1 MLQTPAV
8 ARGIPAVSCY
18 ALIWHQHSAFAIRYS
33 SLTRDAPN
41 AYVPPPAFGP
51 FRVLHQIG
59 VGALGPVF
67 RTYEPT
73 RDRLVAVK
81 VFRLDIVP
89 EQAQALADALSHASE
104 AGLFHP
110 SIVEPIASGVEGSVA
125 YRAEEY
131 VAAESLDVA
140 MRHYA
145 PAPVEK
151 ALPFVTQLAGAI
163 DFARAVG
170 IGHGGLHP
178 RDIFITPD
186 DARATGFGVVE
197 ALEQSGIRAPVRRP
211 YSAPE
216 RIEGQ
221 PWGVAADVFALAAI
235 TFELLTG
242 RQPAGLGRD
251 AGTLPDVA
259 NRSSVE
265 TVLGRAMDRDPARRY
280 PTALAFAAALEA
292 AWRGEKVEDTAIVAA
307 PAPDLEV
314 SPAAPYA
321 TPEALA
327 PVDVHAHPI
336 DDALAPA
343 DAHPLDDAV
352 AHADA
357 LDDALAHAQA
367 HPHVP
372 DIEPTL
378 FDRHDDSDK
387 DVDATQRHHVS
398 AFEPTVPLAVT
409 RQPEPQIADS
419 MPLARDVPGDDE
431 DDHEATLALHAH
443 RHEPERFSEFVDAQD
458 AEGEERRP
466 LEAEGEREPAF
477 NRDAEAFTESDR
489 TPAFGA
495 VDDEPR
501 GRGFASYV
509 AVAVFGLILGFG
521 AAYFM
526 WGRNNVPP
534 AETAAAA
541 TPAPSTT
548 TETPPSPRA
557 EPQTPSPAAASP
569 KGAGSGGA
577 TASAPT
583 AAPAPSPAPPAAAEP
598 SFSTRRENPSAAA
611 APVRGQITVKSTP
624 SKAGVTVNG
633 KWRGRTPLTLDS
645 LPFGNYVVRV
655 VQPDYKTA
663 REQFALN
670 AQSPSRALNVHLE
683 SDKAAVASA
692 RRSTPERAAQTP
704 VTFTGT
710 LFVDSHPQGATVVID
725 GKAMGKTPLRLPDM
739 RIGTHVVRLELAR
752 HRPWYSTARVVSGQE
767 VRVAGSLEEIQ

>member
-1 MLQTPAV
+1 
-8 ARGIPAVSCY
+8 
-18 ALIWHQHSAFAIRYS
+18 
-33 SLTRDAPN
+33 LTRDASN
-41 AYVPPPAFGP
+41 TYVPPPAFGP
-51 FRVLHQIG
+51 FRVLHQVG

-89 EQAQALADALSHASE
+89 EQARALADALSRASE

-110 SIVEPIASGVEGSVA
+110 SIVEPIASGIEGSVA

-163 DFARAVG
+163 DFARAAG

-178 RDIFITPD
+178 RDIFLTPD
-186 DARATGFGVVE
+186 EARATGFGVVE

-216 RIEGQ
+216 RVEGQ

-242 RQPAGLGRD
+242 RQPAGPGGD
-251 AGTLPDVA
+251 AGTLPDIP
-259 NRSSVE
+259 NRASIQA
-265 TVLGRAMDRDPARRY
+265 VLGRAMDPDPARRY
-280 PTALAFAAALEA
+280 GTALAFAAALEA
-292 AWRGEKVEDTAIVAA
+292 AWRGEKTEDAATAAA
-307 PAPDLEV
+307 PAVDRAAAPAGSAAARLDDDRANASGSV
-314 SPAAPYA
+314 SLPAAA
-321 TPEALA
+321 AADL
-327 PVDVHAHPI
+327 H
-336 DDALAPA
+336 APA
-343 DAHPLDDAV
+343 
-352 AHADA
+352 HAPEPDE
-357 LDDALAHAQA
+357 
-367 HPHVP
+367 HVSE
-372 DIEPTL
+372 IEPTL
-378 FDRHDDSDK
+378 FDRHDDLAHED
-387 DVDATQRHHVS
+387 DATLRHPVS

-409 RQPEPQIADS
+409 RDPELHIADS
-419 MPLARDVPGDDE
+419 VPLTRDVPAEHE
-431 DDHEATLALHAH
+431 DDDGATLALHAH
-443 RHEPERFSEFVDAQD
+443 HDERQQFSEFVEEQE
-458 AEGEERRP
+458 AEGDARRP
-466 LEAEGEREPAF
+466 LEAEGEIEPPF
-477 NRDAEAFTESDR
+477 SRDGAAFTGSER
-489 TPAFGA
+489 APAFGA
-495 VDDEPR
+495 LDEEPR

-526 WGRNNVPP
+526 WGRNSVPA
-534 AETAAAA
+534 AESAVASN
-541 TPAPSTT
+541 PAPSPT
-548 TETPPSPRA
+548 TETPASPGP
-557 EPQTPSPAAASP
+557 EPQTPSTAATAP
-569 KGAGSGGA
+569 KSSGGGS
-577 TASAPT
+577 TARQ
-583 AAPAPSPAPPAAAEP
+583 PAVAPPAAVPETVLSSRDKP
-598 SFSTRRENPSAAA
+598 SPRPSTPA
-611 APVRGQITVKSTP
+611 APARGQLTVKSTP

-655 VQPDYKTA
+655 VEPDYKTA
-663 REQFALN
+663 REEFALS

-683 SDKAAVASA
+683 TAKSAAAPA
-692 RRSTPERAAQTP
+692 RRPPPERAAQAP

-725 GKAMGKTPLRLPDM
+725 GKPMGKTPLRLNDV

-752 HRPWYSTARVVSGQE
+752 HRPWYSTARVVAGQD